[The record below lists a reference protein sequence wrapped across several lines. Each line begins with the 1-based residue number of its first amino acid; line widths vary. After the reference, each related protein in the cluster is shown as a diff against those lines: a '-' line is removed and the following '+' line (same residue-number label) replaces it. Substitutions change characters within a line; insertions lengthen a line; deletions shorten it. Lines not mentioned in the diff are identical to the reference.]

1 MAGVILWIVFCFI
14 VAALGSSKRIGS
26 VGAFFISLILSP
38 LIGLI
43 VVLAS
48 SPAVPV
54 IRSNPEIDRLTKAAI
69 TEYNL
74 NNFNSA
80 MEILHKALFID
91 ATNAI
96 VHFNLSTLYSKM
108 KDKDNSYRH
117 LTRAIECGYNK
128 FENIQKSEDLNW
140 LRNTPEYKDYV
151 TNGYKFNV
159 NTQRKTY
166 IDELT
171 ELSKLKENGIISEIE
186 FNEQKSK
193 ILAMNNP

>member
-80 MEILHKALFID
+80 MEILHKAVFID

-96 VHFNLSTLYSKM
+96 VHFNFSTLYSKM